1 MSDGSVIN
9 GCGTVTNTF
18 TTPGCYDV
26 TLTTTSNNGCVNSL
40 TSTNLIC
47 VEGAPNAAF
56 TPSNSIL
63 TDDNTNVMFNNNTTG
78 ASQYVWSFGD
88 GSPISTLTDPS
99 HDYQTGDYG
108 NYLVVLVAT
117 SPLGCIDSAQ
127 ATIQIQE
134 PLIYYVPNTFTPDN
148 DNFNQ
153 TFKPIFTSGFDP
165 YDYTLYI
172 FNRWG
177 EIIFESHDA
186 NVGWNG
192 TYGSNGE
199 IEMVQDGTYT
209 WKIEFK
215 TKANDER
222 KMIIG
227 HVNILR

>member
-1 MSDGSVIN
+1 M
-9 GCGTVTNTF
+9 
-18 TTPGCYDV
+18 
-26 TLTTTSNNGCVNSL
+26 
-40 TSTNLIC
+40 
-47 VEGAPNAAF
+47 
-56 TPSNSIL
+56 
-63 TDDNTNVMFNNNTTG
+63 
-78 ASQYVWSFGD
+78 
-88 GSPISTLTDPS
+88 
-99 HDYQTGDYG
+99 
-108 NYLVVLVAT
+108 
-117 SPLGCIDSAQ
+117 
-127 ATIQIQE
+127 
-134 PLIYYVPNTFTPDN
+134 IYYVPNTFTPDD

-165 YDYTLYI
+165 FDYTLYI

-192 TYGSNGE
+192 TYGSNSE

-215 TKANDER
+215 TNANDER

>member
-47 VEGAPNAAF
+47 VEGAPIASF
-56 TPSNSIL
+56 IPSNSIL
-63 TDDNTNVMFNNNTTG
+63 TEFDPVVNFNNTTTG
-78 ASQYVWSFGD
+78 ASNYLWNFGD
-88 GSPISTLTDPS
+88 NSTTSTVEDPS
-99 HDYQTGDYG
+99 HNYSGNDVG
-108 NYLVVLVAT
+108 NYLITLIAY
-117 SPLGCIDSAQ
+117 SPLGCTDTAY

-134 PLIYYVPNTFTPDN
+134 ELIFYVPNTFTPDN
-148 DNFNQ
+148 DNYNQ
-153 TFKPIFTSGFDP
+153 TFQPVFTSGYDP
-165 YDYTLYI
+165 YDYTLLI

-186 NVGWNG
+186 NVGWDG
-192 TYGSNGE
+192 SYGSSGE

-215 TKANDER
+215 TNKNDER
-222 KMIIG
+222 KMVMG